1 MRKACVTVLVV
12 STTPSYL
19 TALVDDAAVF
29 PPARTPLSEAVAS
42 HVRHRRAAYSAFV
55 GPFVIGS
62 DRLHELPPL
71 VVATDSATPLSISVV
86 CAADTEMITAA
97 VRAAATADR
106 LSLAALELRLAAA
119 DLPGQVRQSAATCES
134 LRRDGILDRDV
145 MVFAE
150 APRRDPQRASQ
161 CDAALEAAAEAGV
174 RLKFRTGGVAAEA
187 FPSEQE
193 LAGAIVAAVSRGVP
207 FKCTAGLHNAARHR
221 DAATGF
227 EHHGFLNVLLATSLA
242 VEGAATADL
251 SAMLAEVDGATLASQ
266 VRSAGTAALAD
277 ARHWFISFGACSVAE
292 PLADLAQLGLLP
304 QPTTPA
310 EAR

>member
-1 MRKACVTVLVV
+1 
-12 STTPSYL
+12 
-19 TALVDDAAVF
+19 
-29 PPARTPLSEAVAS
+29 
-42 HVRHRRAAYSAFV
+42 
-55 GPFVIGS
+55 
-62 DRLHELPPL
+62 
-71 VVATDSATPLSISVV
+71 
-86 CAADTEMITAA
+86 MITAA

-145 MVFAE
+145 MVFVE

-193 LAGAIVAAVSRGVP
+193 LAGAIVAAVARGVP

-251 SAMLAEVDGATLASQ
+251 SAMLAEVDGTTLASQ
-266 VRSAGTAALAD
+266 VRSAGTAALPMPATGSSPS
-277 ARHWFISFGACSVAE
+277 APAASPNPSPISPSWAFSPNPRRPRRHDD
-292 PLADLAQLGLLP
+292 PP
-304 QPTTPA
+304 TPA
-310 EAR
+310 RDDLGRRSGRLVVRRRQPAVRRLLARRRERPRRCPHR